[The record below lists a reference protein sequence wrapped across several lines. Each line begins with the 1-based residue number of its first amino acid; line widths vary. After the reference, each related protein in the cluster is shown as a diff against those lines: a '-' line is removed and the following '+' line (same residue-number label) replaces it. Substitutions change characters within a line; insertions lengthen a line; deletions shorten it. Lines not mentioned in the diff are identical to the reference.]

1 MFERIKEIWS
11 YRGLIRTLV
20 IRDLKVRY
28 KSSFL
33 GYLWS
38 FIKPL
43 ALMIVL
49 SIVFSFVLKMQAD
62 GPFPLFMIIGLMP
75 WIFAATSLM
84 EGTVSIVGNA
94 DLVRKIYFPREIYPI
109 TAVLA
114 NLVHFVFTMPLLLG
128 LLVFYSIT
136 QGIPIT
142 WPILIVPAIVFVQ
155 ILFLIG
161 VCMPLAA
168 LNTYYRDTSHIVEVI
183 INIWFYLTPIVY
195 PLAYIQKNVFLDL
208 GIADIFKR
216 ALLWL
221 YQANP
226 MAGFIMAYRYAFMHG
241 VQPNNPELG
250 GYPFLWPYV
259 ISTLVITVLSLVIGF
274 KIFQR
279 YDDRIADEI

>member
-1 MFERIKEIWS
+1 MFKRIKEIWG
-11 YRGLIRTLV
+11 YRALIRTLV

-49 SIVFSFVLKMQAD
+49 SIVFSFVLKMEAD

-75 WIFAATSLM
+75 WIFTATSLM
-84 EGTVSIVGNA
+84 EGTNSIVGNA

-114 NLVHFVFTMPLLLG
+114 NLVHFILTMPLLVG

-136 QGIPIT
+136 KDIPIT
-142 WPILIVPAIVFVQ
+142 WPILIVPVIIFVQ

-161 VCMPLAA
+161 VTMPLAA
-168 LNTYYRDTSHIVEVI
+168 INAYYRDTLHIVEVI

-195 PLAYIQKNVFLDL
+195 PLSYIQVNVFLDL
-208 GIADIFKR
+208 GISEIFKR
-216 ALLWL
+216 LLLWI

-241 VQPNNPELG
+241 VEPSHPEIG
-250 GYPFLWPYV
+250 GYPLLMPYV
-259 ISTLVITVLSLVIGF
+259 ISTLVITVVSLIIGF
-274 KIFQR
+274 MVFR
-279 YDDRIADEI
+279 HYDDRIADEI